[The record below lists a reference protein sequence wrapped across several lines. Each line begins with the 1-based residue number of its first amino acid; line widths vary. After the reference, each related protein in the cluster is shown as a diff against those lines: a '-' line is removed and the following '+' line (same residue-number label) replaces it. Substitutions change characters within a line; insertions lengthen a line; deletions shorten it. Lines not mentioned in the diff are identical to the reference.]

1 MIHRGHRLSIA
12 ACLALA
18 GGCTPVINLPNPTAP
33 RFLGAYAS
41 LGTDTTSAP
50 IRIVTFNIKLSRRID
65 RAAEVLSSDSLR
77 GADILA
83 LEEMNDVG
91 VDRIARALHLNYV
104 YYPSFIHPTDH
115 TYFGPAV
122 LSRWPITRSWK
133 LFLPHL
139 ARSRGQR
146 RTATVAEMLVR
157 GRTIRVYAVHLE
169 TPSGASEHSRVD
181 QVRTILADAA
191 TFPGPV
197 VIAGD
202 MNGYA
207 VGVLFERAG
216 YQWVTK
222 RLERTISYFALGSHL
237 RPRPGARADGR
248 QQRGGSA
255 PGARGERPP
264 PGLGSGRAGRR
275 RCRASGAGVTLRE
288 ASGKRRGWAGPP
300 LRSFV
305 VGRPIPFVFHSLP
318 SGLTRRPRSQPN
330 SSRTIHTAMII
341 ADPSAMSPTG
351 TACLVFRMFT
361 APKYTA
367 MT

>member
-1 MIHRGHRLSIA
+1 LAGPAGLIPSLRNLGVA
-12 ACLALA
+12 AGLVLA

-41 LGTDTTSAP
+41 LGTDTASAP

-91 VDRIARALHLNYV
+91 VDRIARTLHLNYV

-133 LFLPHL
+133 LFLPHF

-146 RTATVAEMLVR
+146 RTATVAEVLVR
-157 GRTIRVYAVHLE
+157 GRTTRVYAVHLE
-169 TPSGASEHSRVD
+169 TPSGASEPSRED

-207 VGVLFERAG
+207 VGLLFERAG
-216 YQWVTK
+216 YHWVTK
-222 RLERTISYFALGSHL
+222 RLERTISYFAWDHIFVRGLGPARTDGTSAGVVRQVHGASDHRPVWAVVVPEREGAEARELGS
-237 RPRPGARADGR
+237 P
-248 QQRGGSA
+248 
-255 PGARGERPP
+255 
-264 PGLGSGRAGRR
+264 
-275 RCRASGAGVTLRE
+275 
-288 ASGKRRGWAGPP
+288 
-300 LRSFV
+300 
-305 VGRPIPFVFHSLP
+305 
-318 SGLTRRPRSQPN
+318 
-330 SSRTIHTAMII
+330 
-341 ADPSAMSPTG
+341 
-351 TACLVFRMFT
+351 
-361 APKYTA
+361 
-367 MT
+367 